1 MLMTIDMV
9 LEPIAVYSQYT
20 ILSIYTEL
28 KKTPFDSN
36 EAPYFFAMTY
46 FLSYRDLPET

>member
-1 MLMTIDMV
+1 MLMEIDMV
-9 LEPIAVYSQYT
+9 LEPIAVHSQYT

-36 EAPYFFAMTY
+36 ERSYFFT
-46 FLSYRDLPET
+46 LT